1 MNKRTKKGFTLVELV
16 IVIAVIAI
24 LSAILIPTFGSIIKD
39 ANETKAKA
47 DLKAAITSWLA
58 ANANVTTVN
67 IDQVNTAV
75 FAEEAS
81 IAADDEVYV
90 YLNGEVVK
98 AKLKANASETS
109 KYDIVVLDKDGKE
122 DEANVNNESKVTIE
136 SITSGKKLETT
147 GWYMFP
153 YTTGAQG
160 AGEGAGE

>member
-58 ANANVTTVN
+58 EKANDETVD
-67 IDQVNTAV
+67 IDQVNSAF
-75 FAEEAS
+75 FAQSETLGS
-81 IAADDEVYV
+81 STKAAYVYV
-90 YLNGEVVK
+90 NGEIF
-98 AKLKANASETS
+98 KLDTIPESVDSGPESVT
-109 KYDIVVLDKDGKE
+109 YGKE
-122 DEANVNNESKVTIE
+122 GGKTTITYNNLDTGTLVAS
-136 SITSGKKLETT
+136 

-153 YTTGAQG
+153 YTVSP
-160 AGEGAGE
+160 AGETETP